1 MSLPVAQNPIRLVL
15 IDDCGLFRAS
25 LARLL
30 ASEPGFAVIGECSTS
45 AEALEMLKGAS
56 ADIVLLDFDL
66 GAERGQQFIAA
77 SRQAGYRGK
86 FLLVASASVARA
98 ATLALK
104 LGASGVFLKSE
115 APERLVH
122 AIRLVAEGEVW
133 VDPKIIQML
142 AEHTVDRLSPPDRGP
157 VAELEERER
166 SVLLGILEGRT
177 NREIGDNIGISES
190 SVKNTV
196 QRLFGKT
203 GVKTR
208 SQLVR
213 VAIEGSLDT
222 TNKKFQPTR
231 RAPAD
236 NLSPARHSPN

>member
-1 MSLPVAQNPIRLVL
+1 MSLPVEQNPIRLVL

-30 ASEPGFAVIGECSTS
+30 ASEPGFAVVGECSTS
-45 AEALEMLKGAS
+45 AEALEMLKGS
-56 ADIVLLDFDL
+56 TVDIVLLDFDL
-66 GAERGQQFIAA
+66 GWERGQQFIAA
-77 SRQAGYRGK
+77 ARQAGYSGR
-86 FLLVASASVARA
+86 FLLVASAPVARS

-115 APERLVH
+115 GPERLIH

-133 VDPKIIQML
+133 VDSKIIQML
-142 AEHTVDRLSPPDRGP
+142 AEHTVDPVPAHDHGP
-157 VAELEERER
+157 VTELEEREH

-213 VAIEGSLDT
+213 VALAGSLDT
-222 TNKKFQPTR
+222 VPPTKSR
-231 RAPAD
+231 N
-236 NLSPARHSPN
+236 NLSPARHSPS